1 MIEKI
6 KSAWVTFKY
15 ALRFNRWPVQTE
27 EQKIEEARKRLIE
40 LLYPDRKEN
49 EQ

>member
-6 KSAWVTFKY
+6 KAAWATFKY

-40 LLYPDRKEN
+40 LLYPDRKEK

>member
-1 MIEKI
+1 MIDKI
-6 KSAWVTFKY
+6 KSAWATFRY

-27 EQKIEEARKRLIE
+27 QQAIEEARKRLME
-40 LLYPDRKEN
+40 LLYPDSKEK